1 MILEELEVYLIVFLQ
16 KNFYSDKYNL
26 FDHIAKLISSRKF
39 RNLYLITFLIFL
51 ITKKDVNKILFLP
64 KIFLLGILSRN
75 FNIFIKTFIKRSRPY
90 VKYSI
95 IKTNPKTY
103 DKKKNTY
110 SLPSNSIQTS
120 LIFYNILLK
129 TILEIEGINLAIMLL
144 IITLI
149 TSLAKIIRGLH
160 YFSDI
165 LLSII
170 IFKVLDILYNFI
182 ELTFYNLLFI
192 F

>member
-51 ITKKDVNKILFLP
+51 ITKKNVNKILFLP

-129 TILEIEGINLAIMLL
+129 TILEIKGINLAIMLL